1 LVLSTDISVI
11 EVTLTLG
18 TGHALTDNT

>member
-18 TGHALTDNT
+18 TGHALAHNT

>member
-11 EVTLTLG
+11 KVTLTLG
-18 TGHALTDNT
+18 TGHALAHNT